1 MLTVDGFELSDP
13 GIVVGLDLSLTAPG
27 VAALYKPWGS
37 EAPRGVAATMERV
50 PTGEARRGLVL
61 RDAAQ
66 RIAGRVSALAEREP
80 EVLVV
85 AEALLLQ
92 SGTGKAPER
101 AAFWWMVRGELEA
114 RGYAVTSV
122 HPTTRRSLSHDK
134 RAVEKLAAER
144 ATIKLFGTGL
154 PSSETQRHKR
164 RLAKLGKTVSLETA
178 RRRWPSVVLPD
189 DDAADALVC
198 ADLGARALGW
208 PGMPVIDNKNLSSAI
223 KSLGITKGTRS

>member
-27 VAALYKPWGS
+27 IAALYKPWGS

-50 PTGEARRGLVL
+50 PTGEAKRGLVL

-114 RGYAVTSV
+114 RGYAFTSV
-122 HPTTRRSLSHDK
+122 HPTTRRSISHDAK
-134 RAVEKLAAER
+134 AVAKLAAER
-144 ATIKLFGTGL
+144 ATVKSFGPL
-154 PSSETQRHKR
+154 PKSEADRHKR
-164 RLAKLGKTVSLETA
+164 RLAKLGKTVTLETA

-223 KSLGITKGTRS
+223 KSLGITKGTNE